1 MNAVKDTP
9 AINPQQILS
18 MKAGMAAEKFDKE
31 LKSVRFPQ
39 TRLSDNWKDL
49 AEKAI
54 CKVSPLSLR
63 ISMKDFK
70 QVFSADVDDISLFEF
85 ACLSNAIEAI
95 SFDQSG
101 MDEEVYIKT
110 LEEALKHVEYY
121 ALESNK
127 IRSKVEKDVEKEVSM
142 KVAAMHGTVTTP
154 AGANNSILTPVKG
167 EA

>member
-31 LKSVRFPQ
+31 LKAVRFPQ

-54 CKVSPLSLR
+54 CRTSPLHLR

-85 ACLSNAIEAI
+85 ACLSNAIESI
-95 SFDQSG
+95 SFEQSG

-127 IRSKVEKDVEKEVSM
+127 IRSKVEKEVEKEVSM
-142 KVAAMHGTVTTP
+142 KVAAIHG
-154 AGANNSILTPVKG
+154 GANAILKPVTG